1 MSQRA
6 KKSKSVDLPDV
17 NATVGVANDTYES
30 STRKKKSRAA
40 NNDSA
45 KSKLA
50 VVIDILTFDD
60 QTFTEQTMRHNV
72 QIALKHLHAL
82 QDML

>member
-1 MSQRA
+1 MSQRV
-6 KKSKSVDLPDV
+6 KKLKNVASDV
-17 NATVGVANDTYES
+17 AQESDDTVSDTQ
-30 STRKKKSRAA
+30 RKRKSRAA

-60 QTFTEQTMRHNV
+60 QSFTEQTMRHNV